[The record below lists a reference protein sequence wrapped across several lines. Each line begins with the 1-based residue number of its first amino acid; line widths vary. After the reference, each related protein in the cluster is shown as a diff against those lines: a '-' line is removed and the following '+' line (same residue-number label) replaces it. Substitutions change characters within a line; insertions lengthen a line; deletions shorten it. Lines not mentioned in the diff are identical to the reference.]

1 MKLDSIITIDPAKR
15 SGKPCVRNSRI
26 TVYDVFD
33 LLAAGHSTTE
43 IIDDYPELTLED
55 IHACFQFAADRE
67 KKLLIA

>member
-1 MKLDSIITIDPAKR
+1 MKLDSIITVDPAKR

-33 LLAAGHSTTE
+33 LLAAGHRTGE
-43 IIDDYPELTLED
+43 IIEDYPELTLED

-67 KKLLIA
+67 KKLLI